1 MALAGDHLKVLVGG
15 YELTGDGHKLI
26 VNDQRNTYEVTAFGD
41 VVHTFIPGARL
52 MTLDHAGYMNAAAAR
67 SHPVLKSAELKGVVT
82 VMLGQNADP
91 EVGDPIYS
99 LYAQQGKYGTLPEV
113 ATYIPFRALFAS
125 YDGRAGWGV
134 ALAVPVSFTNSTSG
148 SVINNGAESIKGG
161 AVSLHILQAA
171 AADTYTLTVEGSTT
185 GAFSGEQTTLAT
197 FSLNASALGAEFKTL
212 NGTIAQ
218 YTRWKAVRSGS
229 ADDPVR
235 AAVSLIRY

>member
-15 YELTGDGHKLI
+15 YELTGDGNKLT
-26 VNDQRNTYEVTAFGD
+26 VNDQRHTYDVTAFGD
-41 VVHTFIPGARL
+41 IVHTFIPGARL

-91 EVGDPIYS
+91 EVGDPIYT

-113 ATYIPFRALFAS
+113 AKYIPFRALFAS

-148 SVINNGAESIKGG
+148 SVINNGAASIKDG

-171 AADTYTLTVEGSTT
+171 ATDTYTLTVEGSTT

-197 FSLNASALGAEFKTL
+197 FSLNASALGSEFKTL
-212 NGTIAQ
+212 SSTIPQ